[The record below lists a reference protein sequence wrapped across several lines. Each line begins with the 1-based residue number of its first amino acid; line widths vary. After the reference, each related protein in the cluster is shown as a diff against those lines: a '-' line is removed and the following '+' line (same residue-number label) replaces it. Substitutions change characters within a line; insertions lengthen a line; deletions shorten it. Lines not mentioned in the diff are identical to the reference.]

1 MVTTS
6 LASGG
11 WWAGGGWMV
20 GLGPVGTSEGGL
32 AVGPNNP
39 FFVGASGV
47 GLSLEFMGF
56 SGGSLARG

>member
-1 MVTTS
+1 VFTNC
-6 LASGG
+6 GG
-11 WWAGGGWMV
+11 CGGGGGWMV

>member
-1 MVTTS
+1 
-6 LASGG
+6 
-11 WWAGGGWMV
+11 MV